1 MKNLQNKLKNSQK
14 LKFVAIGGLN
24 TALDFAILFGLN
36 ALGLPK
42 ILSNGVSTG
51 VTFLISF
58 ILNKKITFKSEAKTK
73 RELAREMLFFT
84 IVTLFGLWVIQS
96 AVILATEPIFLAVF
110 GDFQIFGVD
119 FTKEK
124 LALFAAKIIATL
136 FSLIWNFILYKKVV
150 FKEPQ
155 Q

>member
-14 LKFVAIGGLN
+14 LKFVAIGGFN
-24 TALDFAILFGLN
+24 TALDFAILFGLS

-58 ILNKKITFKSEAKTK
+58 VLNKKITFKSEAKTK
-73 RELAREMLFFT
+73 RELAREMLLFT

-96 AVILATEPIFLAVF
+96 VVILATEPIFLAVF
-110 GDFQIFGVD
+110 GDFQIFRVD

-136 FSLIWNFILYKKVV
+136 FSLAWNFILYKKVV
-150 FKEPQ
+150 FKEQ
-155 Q
+155 

>member
-14 LKFVAIGGLN
+14 LKFVAIGGFN
-24 TALDFAILFGLN
+24 TALDFVILFGLS

-58 ILNKKITFKSEAKTK
+58 VLNKKITFKSEAKTK

-96 AVILATEPIFLAVF
+96 VIILATEPIFLAAF

-150 FKEPQ
+150 FKELQ

>member
-1 MKNLQNKLKNSQK
+1 MKNLQDKLKNSQK
-14 LKFVAIGGLN
+14 LKFVAIGGFN
-24 TALDFAILFGLN
+24 TALDFAILFGLS

-58 ILNKKITFKSEAKTK
+58 VLNKKITFKSEAKTK
-73 RELAREMLFFT
+73 RELAREMLLFT

-96 AVILATEPIFLAVF
+96 VVILATEPIFLAVF
-110 GDFQIFGVD
+110 GDFQIFRIN

-136 FSLIWNFILYKKVV
+136 FSLTWNFILYKKVV
-150 FKEPQ
+150 FKK
-155 Q
+155 

>member
-14 LKFVAIGGLN
+14 LKFVAIGGFN
-24 TALDFAILFGLN
+24 TALDFVILFGLS

-73 RELAREMLFFT
+73 RELAHEMLLFT

-96 AVILATEPIFLAVF
+96 VVILATEPIFLAVF
-110 GDFQIFGVD
+110 GDFQIFRVD

-136 FSLIWNFILYKKVV
+136 FSLAWNFILYKKVV
-150 FKEPQ
+150 FKEQ
-155 Q
+155 

>member
-14 LKFVAIGGLN
+14 LKFVAIGGFN
-24 TALDFAILFGLN
+24 TALDFVILFGLS

-42 ILSNGVSTG
+42 ILSNGISTS

-73 RELAREMLFFT
+73 RELAREMLLFT

-96 AVILATEPIFLAVF
+96 VVILATEPIFLAVF
-110 GDFQIFGVD
+110 GDFQIFSVN

-136 FSLIWNFILYKKVV
+136 FSLTWNFILYKKVV

>member
-1 MKNLQNKLKNSQK
+1 MKNLQSKLKNSQEI
-14 LKFVAIGGLN
+14 KFVAIGGFN
-24 TALDFAILFGLN
+24 TALDFAILFGLS

-58 ILNKKITFKSEAKTK
+58 VLNKKITFKSEAKTR
-73 RELAREMLFFT
+73 RELAREMLLFT

-96 AVILATEPIFLAVF
+96 VVILATEPIFLAVF
-110 GDFQIFGVD
+110 GDFQIFGAD

-136 FSLIWNFILYKKVV
+136 FSLTWNFILYKKAV
-150 FKEPQ
+150 FKK
-155 Q
+155 

>member
-1 MKNLQNKLKNSQK
+1 MKNLQNKLKNSQEI
-14 LKFVAIGGLN
+14 KFVAIGGLN
-24 TALDFAILFGLN
+24 TALDFVILFGLS

-58 ILNKKITFKSEAKTK
+58 VLNKKITFKSEAKTK
-73 RELAREMLFFT
+73 RELAREMLLFT

-96 AVILATEPIFLAVF
+96 VVILATEPIFLAFF
-110 GDFQIFGVD
+110 GDFQIFGVV
-119 FTKEK
+119 FNKEK

-136 FSLIWNFILYKKVV
+136 FSMRWNFILYKKVV
-150 FKEPQ
+150 FKELQ

>member
-1 MKNLQNKLKNSQK
+1 VKNLQNKLKNSQK

-73 RELAREMLFFT
+73 RELAREMLLFT
-84 IVTLFGLWVIQS
+84 IVTLFGLWAIQS
-96 AVILATEPIFLAVF
+96 VVILATEPLFLSF
-110 GDFQIFGVD
+110 LKDFQIFEIGLL
-119 FTKEK
+119 KEK

-136 FSLIWNFILYKKVV
+136 FSLTWNFILYKKVV
-150 FKEPQ
+150 FKK
-155 Q
+155 

>member
-1 MKNLQNKLKNSQK
+1 MKNLQNKLKNSQEI
-14 LKFVAIGGLN
+14 KFVAIGGFN
-24 TALDFAILFGLN
+24 TALDFVILFGLN

-96 AVILATEPIFLAVF
+96 AVILATEPLFLSF
-110 GDFQIFGVD
+110 LKDFQIFEINLS
-119 FTKEK
+119 KEK

-136 FSLIWNFILYKKVV
+136 FSLTWNFIFYKKVV
-150 FKEPQ
+150 FKK
-155 Q
+155 

>member
-84 IVTLFGLWVIQS
+84 IVTLFGIWVIQS
-96 AVILATEPIFLAVF
+96 VVILATEPIFLAFF
-110 GDFQIFGVD
+110 GDFQIFGVS
-119 FTKEK
+119 FAKEK

-136 FSLIWNFILYKKVV
+136 FSLTWNFILYKKVV

>member
-1 MKNLQNKLKNSQK
+1 MKNLQNKLKNSQEI
-14 LKFVAIGGLN
+14 KFVAIGGLN
-24 TALDFAILFGLN
+24 TALDFVILFGLS

-58 ILNKKITFKSEAKTK
+58 VLNKKITFKSETKTK
-73 RELAREMLFFT
+73 RELAREMLLFT

-96 AVILATEPIFLAVF
+96 VVILATEPLFLSF
-110 GDFQIFGVD
+110 LKDFQIFEIGLL
-119 FTKEK
+119 KEK

-136 FSLIWNFILYKKVV
+136 FSLTWNFIFYKKVV
-150 FKEPQ
+150 FKK
-155 Q
+155 

>member
-73 RELAREMLFFT
+73 RELAREMLLFT
-84 IVTLFGLWVIQS
+84 IVTLFGLWAIQS
-96 AVILATEPIFLAVF
+96 VVILATEPLFLSF
-110 GDFQIFGVD
+110 LKDFQIFEIGLL
-119 FTKEK
+119 KEK

-136 FSLIWNFILYKKVV
+136 FSLTWNFILYKKVV
-150 FKEPQ
+150 FKK
-155 Q
+155 

>member
-96 AVILATEPIFLAVF
+96 AVILATEPLFLSF
-110 GDFQIFGVD
+110 LKDFQIFENNLP
-119 FTKEK
+119 KEK

-136 FSLIWNFILYKKVV
+136 FSLTWNFIFYKKVV
-150 FKEPQ
+150 FKK
-155 Q
+155 